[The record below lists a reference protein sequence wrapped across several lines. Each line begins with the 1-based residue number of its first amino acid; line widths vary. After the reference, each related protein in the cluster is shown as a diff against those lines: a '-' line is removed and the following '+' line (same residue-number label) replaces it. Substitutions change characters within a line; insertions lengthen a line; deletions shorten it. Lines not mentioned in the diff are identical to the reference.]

1 MKKLTIILLSTLL
14 LFSCERFDKKIKH
27 FKSNISGLD
36 RRITIYNCDGDP
48 LRIWEGNFMIELE
61 GNSAS
66 WIDENNKEVKISG
79 TFIIEEL

>member
-1 MKKLTIILLSTLL
+1 MKKVIIVLSVLF
-14 LFSCERFDKKIKH
+14 LFSCERFDKKVKH
-27 FKSNISGLD
+27 FKSGITGLD
-36 RRITIYNCDGDP
+36 RRVTLYTCDGDII
-48 LRIWEGNFMIELE
+48 RTWEGNFMIELI